1 MMRESG
7 ISQDL
12 IRGNIDTIVL
22 RILCEGD
29 NYGYEIMK
37 AVFKNSGGNYEMKES
52 SLYTSL
58 KRLLT
63 QNLIEAYWGEE
74 SQGGKRKYYQIT
86 PLGKETFEQNLK
98 AWRTAKALI
107 DQLIEVQGK
116 EGEQVGKLMDKSFNE
131 TKKGD

>member
-1 MMRESG
+1 MIEGG

-37 AVFKNSGGNYEMKES
+37 AVSKSSNGNYELKES

-58 KRLLT
+58 KRLQT
-63 QNLIEAYWGEE
+63 QNLIKVYEGEE
-74 SQGGKRKYYQIT
+74 SHGGKRKYYQVT
-86 PLGKETFEQNLK
+86 SLGRETFEKNLE
-98 AWRTAKALI
+98 AWKMAKILI
-107 DQLIEVQGK
+107 DQLIEVQRK
-116 EGEQVGKLMDKSFNE
+116 EDK
-131 TKKGD
+131 

>member
-1 MMRESG
+1 MRESS

-37 AVFKNSGGNYEMKES
+37 AVSKSSSGNYEMKES

-58 KRLLT
+58 KRLQT
-63 QNLIEAYWGEE
+63 QKLIEAYWGDE
-74 SQGGKRKYYQIT
+74 SHGGKRKYYQIT
-86 PLGKETFEQNLK
+86 PLGNETFEQNLK

-107 DQLIEVQGK
+107 DQLIEIK
-116 EGEQVGKLMDKSFNE
+116 ENDEEKIEKTADDSVV
-131 TKKGD
+131 